1 MTSSILWC
9 FLHVGTFL
17 GEEVVVPLLFQ
28 ALVVV
33 VQLLLETV
41 EEEAPLRLEVEVA
54 VVELL
59 QEVVVVEE
67 EPEH

>member
-1 MTSSILWC
+1 M
-9 FLHVGTFL
+9 
-17 GEEVVVPLLFQ
+17 VPLLFQ